1 MLTVLDV
8 LNKSND
14 YLNKKGIESPRMNAE
29 LLLADILKC
38 KRLEL
43 YLMYDRPLTEK
54 ELTEYRE
61 YLKRRSTFEPAQYI
75 IGTVEF
81 YGLEFK
87 VSPAVLIPRPETE
100 ILVEAVINSVNKED
114 ELRIMDIGSG
124 SGNISIAIAV
134 NLPNAFVTGI
144 EISESAIKV
153 AEENLK
159 KYDLNKRVSF
169 LNYDILS
176 VNRDEL
182 SDFDIIVSNPPYVSK
197 ADYDKVQKEILN
209 YEPNIAV
216 TDFDDGYKF
225 YREIISLSAQILKP
239 NGKIFLEIAQGQS
252 KKISDFMKENNFK
265 EISIVQDYQKID
277 RVIYGVKK

>member
-8 LNKSND
+8 LNKSTD
-14 YLNKKGIESPRMNAE
+14 YLEKKGTESPRMNAE

-54 ELTEYRE
+54 ELAEYRE

-100 ILVEAVINSVNKED
+100 ILVETVINSVSKED

-134 NLPNAFVTGI
+134 NLTNAYVTGI
-144 EISESAIKV
+144 EISKSAIIV

-159 KYDLNKRVSF
+159 KYDLNKRVAF

-176 VNRDEL
+176 INGDEL
-182 SDFDIIVSNPPYVSK
+182 SEFDIIVSNPPYVSK
-197 ADYDKVQKEILN
+197 EDYGKVQKEILN

-216 TDFDDGYKF
+216 TDFNDGYKF
-225 YREIISLSAQILKP
+225 YREIISLSSQILKSH
-239 NGKIFLEIAQGQS
+239 GKIFFEIAQGQS
-252 KKISDFMKENNFK
+252 KKISEFMKENKFK

>member
-8 LNKSND
+8 LNKSTD

-252 KKISDFMKENNFK
+252 KKISEFMKENNFK

>member
-1 MLTVLDV
+1 MLTVLQV
-8 LNKSND
+8 LNKSTD
-14 YLNKKGIESPRMNAE
+14 YLEKKGIESPRMNAE
-29 LLLADILKC
+29 LLLADLLKC

-54 ELTEYRE
+54 ELTVYRG
-61 YLKRRSTFEPAQYI
+61 YLKRRSTFEPTQYI

-81 YGLEFK
+81 YGLEFR

-100 ILVEAVINSVNKED
+100 ILVETVINSVNKED
-114 ELRIMDIGSG
+114 ELQIMDIGSG

-134 NLPNAFVTGI
+134 NLPNAYVTSI
-144 EISESAIKV
+144 EISESEIAV
-153 AEENLK
+153 EEENLK
-159 KYDLNKRVSF
+159 KYDLNKRVAF
-169 LNYDILS
+169 LNYDILR
-176 VNRDEL
+176 VNKDEL

-197 ADYDKVQKEILN
+197 EDYGKVQNEILN

-216 TDFDDGYKF
+216 TDFHDGYKF
-225 YREIISLSAQILKP
+225 YLEIISLTAQILKP

-252 KKISDFMKENNFK
+252 KKINEIMKENNFK

-277 RVIYGVKK
+277 RVIYGVKN

>member
-1 MLTVLDV
+1 MLTVLHA
-8 LNKSND
+8 LTKSTD
-14 YLNKKGIESPRMNAE
+14 YLKKKGIESPRMNAE

-54 ELTEYRE
+54 ELTKYRE

-81 YGLEFK
+81 YGLEFN

-100 ILVEAVINSVNKED
+100 ILVETMINSVNYED
-114 ELRIMDIGSG
+114 ELRVMDIGSG
-124 SGNISIAIAV
+124 SGNISIATAV
-134 NLPNAFVTGI
+134 NLPNAYVTGI
-144 EISESAIKV
+144 EISKSAIAV
-153 AEENLK
+153 AEKNLI

-176 VNRDEL
+176 VNKAEF

-197 ADYDKVQKEILN
+197 GDYDKVQKEIIN
-209 YEPNIAV
+209 YEPNFAV
-216 TDFDDGYKF
+216 TDFHDGFKF
-225 YREIISLSAQILKP
+225 YRKIISLTAQILKP
-239 NGKIFLEIAQGQS
+239 SGKIFLEIAQGQS
-252 KKISDFMKENNFK
+252 QKINEIMKENNFK

-277 RVIYGVKK
+277 RVIYGVKN

>member
-8 LNKSND
+8 LIKSTD
-14 YLNKKGIESPRMNAE
+14 YLDKKGIESPRMNAE

-43 YLMYDRPLTEK
+43 YLMYDRPMTEK
-54 ELTEYRE
+54 ELIKYRE

-81 YGLEFK
+81 YGLELK

-100 ILVEAVINSVNKED
+100 ILVETVINSVCKED

-134 NLPNAFVTGI
+134 NLINSFVTGI
-144 EISESAIKV
+144 EIGESAIAI

-176 VNRDEL
+176 VNKNEL
-182 SDFDIIVSNPPYVSK
+182 SDFDIIVSNPPYVSME
-197 ADYDKVQKEILN
+197 DYGKVQKEILN

-216 TDFDDGYKF
+216 TDFHDGYKF
-225 YREIISLSAQILKP
+225 YREIISLTTQLLKP

-252 KKISDFMKENNFK
+252 KKISEFMKGNNFK
-265 EISIVQDYQKID
+265 EISIVQDYQNIE
-277 RVIYGVKK
+277 RVILGVKK

>member
-1 MLTVLDV
+1 MLTVLHV
-8 LNKSND
+8 LNKSTD
-14 YLNKKGIESPRMNAE
+14 YLEKKGIDSPRMNAE

-43 YLMYDRPLTEK
+43 YLMYDRPLNEK

-100 ILVEAVINSVNKED
+100 ILVETVINSVNKED
-114 ELRIMDIGSG
+114 ALRIMDIGSG

-134 NLPNAFVTGI
+134 NLPDAYVTGI
-144 EISESAIKV
+144 EISESAIAV

-169 LNYDILS
+169 LNYDILIEH
-176 VNRDEL
+176 RDEL

-197 ADYDKVQKEILN
+197 EDFGKVQKEILN

-216 TDFDDGYKF
+216 TDFHDGYKF
-225 YREIISLSAQILKP
+225 YREIISLTAQILKP

-252 KKISDFMKENNFK
+252 KKISEFMKENNFK

-277 RVIYGVKK
+277 RVIYGVKN